1 MREPFSGNLIIIILA
16 RKELQQ
22 ALYPEQTWSLPWS
35 LWQKNT
41 ILNPITAWLVAAE
54 NENQGVGADGGMLFS
69 HLEILIKKKSKIR
82 LMASGNIQV

>member
-1 MREPFSGNLIIIILA
+1 MREPFSGKLIIILV

-22 ALYPEQTWSLPWS
+22 AVYPEQTWSLPWS

-41 ILNPITAWLVAAE
+41 ILNPITAWLMAAE

-69 HLEILIKKKSKIR
+69 HLETLIKKKVK
-82 LMASGNIQV
+82 